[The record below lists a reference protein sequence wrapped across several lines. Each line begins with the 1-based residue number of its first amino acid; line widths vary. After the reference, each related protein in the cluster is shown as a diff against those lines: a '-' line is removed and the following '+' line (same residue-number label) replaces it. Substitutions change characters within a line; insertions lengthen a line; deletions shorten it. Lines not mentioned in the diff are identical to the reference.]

1 MNRPT
6 IFVFAK
12 PARRGR
18 AKTRLARGIGDAAA
32 LAFQRACLAA
42 TLRKLRRGP
51 WRLVLC
57 VTPDAA
63 ARNAHLWPLRTRR
76 KGQGRGDLG
85 ARMERALMSWRGSA
99 IVVGSDIPDLTAA
112 RLREAFKRL
121 GDADLVFGKS
131 RDGGYWLVGARHGGL
146 AQGAF
151 KNARWSSEHAL
162 ADTLANLKHRRVAFA
177 ATLDDVDDAA
187 GYARWIRP
195 SPSAS
200 S

>member
-1 MNRPT
+1 MIRPT

-42 TLRKLRRGP
+42 TLRKLARGP

-57 VTPDAA
+57 VTPDASV
-63 ARNAHLWPLRTRR
+63 RSAHLWPFHTRR
-76 KGQGRGDLG
+76 KGQGWGDLG
-85 ARMERALMSWRGSA
+85 TRMERALLSRRGPA
-99 IVVGSDIPDLTAA
+99 IVVGSDIPDLSAA
-112 RLREAFKRL
+112 LVRDAFKRL
-121 GDADLVFGKS
+121 GAADLVFGPS
-131 RDGGYWLVGARHGGL
+131 RDGGYWLVGSRHGGL
-146 AQGAF
+146 AMGAF
-151 KNARWSSEHAL
+151 KNARWSSAHAL
-162 ADTLANLKHRRVAFA
+162 ADTLANVKHRRVAFA
-177 ATLDDVDDAA
+177 ATLDDVDEAA
-187 GYARWIRP
+187 DYARWIRR

>member
-85 ARMERALMSWRGSA
+85 ARMECALMSWRGPA

-146 AQGAF
+146 AKGAF

-162 ADTLANLKHRRVAFA
+162 ADTLANLKNRRVAFA

>member
-1 MNRPT
+1 MIRPT

-18 AKTRLARGIGDAAA
+18 AKTRLAKGIGDAAA
-32 LAFQRACLAA
+32 LSFQRACLAA
-42 TLRKLRRGP
+42 TLRKLARGP

-63 ARNAHLWPLRTRR
+63 ARNAHLWPLRTMRT
-76 KGQGRGDLG
+76 GQGRGDLG
-85 ARMERALMSWRGSA
+85 TRMERALMSRRGPA
-99 IVVGSDIPDLTAA
+99 IVVGSDIPDLNAA
-112 RLREAFKRL
+112 LVHAAFKKL

-131 RDGGYWLVGARHGGL
+131 RDGGYWLVGSRHGAL
-146 AQGAF
+146 AKGAF
-151 KNARWSSEHAL
+151 NNARWSSEHAL
-162 ADTLANLKHRRVAFA
+162 ADTLANVAHRRVAFA

-187 GYARWIRP
+187 GYAAWLKR

-200 S
+200 T

>member
-1 MNRPT
+1 MIRPT

-42 TLRKLRRGP
+42 TLRKLQRGP

-76 KGQGRGDLG
+76 AGQGRGDLG
-85 ARMERALMSWRGSA
+85 TRMERALMSRHGPA

-112 RLREAFKRL
+112 RLREAFKKL
-121 GDADLVFGKS
+121 GAADLVFGKS
-131 RDGGYWLVGARHGGL
+131 RDGGYWLVGSRHGRL
-146 AQGAF
+146 AKGAF
-151 KNARWSSEHAL
+151 KNARWSSAHAL
-162 ADTLANLKHRRVAFA
+162 ADTLANVKHRRVAFA

-187 GYARWIRP
+187 GYAAWLKR

>member
-1 MNRPT
+1 MIRPT

-18 AKTRLARGIGDAAA
+18 AKTRLAKGIGDAAA
-32 LAFQRACLAA
+32 LSFQRACLAA
-42 TLRKLRRGP
+42 TLRKLARGK

-57 VTPDAA
+57 VTPDGA
-63 ARNAHLWPLRTRR
+63 ARNAHLWPLRTLRA
-76 KGQGRGDLG
+76 GQGRGDLG
-85 ARMERALMSWRGSA
+85 ARMERALMSKRAPA

-112 RLREAFKRL
+112 RLSEAVKKL

-131 RDGGYWLVGARHGGL
+131 RDGGYWLVGSRHGGL
-146 AQGAF
+146 AKGAF
-151 KNARWSSEHAL
+151 KNARWSSAHAL
-162 ADTLANLKHRRVAFA
+162 ADTLANVKHRRVAFA

-187 GYARWIRP
+187 DYARWIRR

-200 S
+200 T

>member
-1 MNRPT
+1 MIRPT

-32 LAFQRACLAA
+32 LSFQRACLAA
-42 TLRKLRRGP
+42 TLRKLARGP

-63 ARNAHLWPLRTRR
+63 ARNGHLWPLRTRR
-76 KGQGRGDLG
+76 TGQGRGDLG
-85 ARMERALMSWRGSA
+85 MRMERALMSRRGLA
-99 IVVGSDIPDLTAA
+99 IVVGSDIPDLTAT
-112 RLREAFKRL
+112 RLREAFKKL
-121 GDADLVFGKS
+121 GAADLVFGPS
-131 RDGGYWLVGARHGGL
+131 RDGGYWLVGSRHAAL
-146 AQGAF
+146 AKGAF
-151 KNARWSSEHAL
+151 KNARWSSEYAL

-187 GYARWIRP
+187 GYARWVRR

-200 S
+200 T